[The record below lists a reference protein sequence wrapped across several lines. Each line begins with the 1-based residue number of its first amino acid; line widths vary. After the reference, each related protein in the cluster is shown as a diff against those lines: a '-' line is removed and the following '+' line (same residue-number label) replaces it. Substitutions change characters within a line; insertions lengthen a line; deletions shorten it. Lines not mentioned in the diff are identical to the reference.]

1 MRSIPWIKQARL
13 ALASAGLLF
22 IYTLASCT
30 SPAIPTPSPLPATG
44 TEEPSTP
51 TSPAPKSTATLVVN
65 TGELQTYL
73 VKEGDTLSSI
83 AAHFGLQP
91 ETVLWANVEQ
101 LFDNPDFLLPGMQLL
116 ILPVDGVYHQ
126 VGGTD
131 TLTSIATF
139 FNADPQAIADWPGN
153 KIDES
158 NPVVFAGEWLVVPG
172 GQRLLRRRLMPNL
185 PRFAMAVSFEE
196 FGSGACPQNVSDG
209 SVGDGEYAWPV
220 ARHEVVGEGFYAA
233 HPGVDLAVEI
243 GEEIRAADDGVVV
256 FSGWSNLGYGYM
268 VMLDHGNGGYTL
280 YGGLG
285 EVLAECGSE
294 IGEGDVIGA
303 GGLIGHPA
311 GPFLH
316 FEIRRGEEFLNPL
329 ELLP

>member
-1 MRSIPWIKQARL
+1 L
-13 ALASAGLLF
+13 TG
-22 IYTLASCT
+22 CT
-30 SPAIPTPSPLPATG
+30 SPAIPTPSPLPATE
-44 TEEPSTP
+44 TKEPSTP
-51 TSPAPKSTATLVVN
+51 TGVLLKDTPTVFAN
-65 TGELQTYL
+65 TSELQSYH
-73 VKEGDTLSSI
+73 VGEGDTLSSI
-83 AAHFGLQP
+83 ATQFGLQP
-91 ETVLWANVEQ
+91 ETVLWANEEQ

-131 TLTSIATF
+131 TLTSIAAF
-139 FNADPQAIADWPGN
+139 FGADPQAIADWPGN
-153 KIDES
+153 EIDES

-196 FGSGACPQNVSDG
+196 FGNGACPQNVSQG
-209 SVGDGEYAWPV
+209 PVGDGEYAWPV
-220 ARHEVVGEGFYAA
+220 AQHAVVGEGFYAA

-243 GEEIRAADDGVVV
+243 GEEIKAADDGVVV

-285 EVLAECGSE
+285 EVSVECGSE